1 MFVCIWNFY
10 IQGQGKTIDK
20 ITNKAIHILFFLFNV
35 FLIKGFAF
43 YNVFHLLYRRH
54 SVCFL
59 FSRIIND
66 NIRLMCNLTF
76 TISFCM
82 WEFSSELWLFV
93 FLNFSTL
100 CECMFYLFF
109 FLIWGMCLVYVSV
122 VYKVKHCI
130 NLTLQFLWETLV
142 TTDHII
148 WVQFELSA
156 HIRLTLKI
164 VYLFTLKLIVCNY

>member
-1 MFVCIWNFY
+1 MF
-10 IQGQGKTIDK
+10 
-20 ITNKAIHILFFLFNV
+20 
-35 FLIKGFAF
+35 FAF
-43 YNVFHLLYRRH
+43 YNVFYLLYRRH

-82 WEFSSELWLFV
+82 WEFSLEVWLFV
-93 FLNFSTL
+93 FETL
-100 CECMFYLFF
+100 VHCVRVCFMWFF
-109 FLIWGMCLVYVSV
+109 FLIWGMCFVYVNV

-130 NLTLQFLWETLV
+130 YLTLQFLWETLV
-142 TTDHII
+142 IIDHII
-148 WVQFELSA
+148 WVQFKLSA
-156 HIRLTLKI
+156 HIRFTLKI